1 MAISVKPQ
9 QKPSNQNEASITELI
24 NKGGSV
30 SSSTTAPTQIAP
42 KEEQTVTLR
51 VPRELIDKLDELLGK
66 GIIKKKRHP
75 WILDAIVEKLEREGT
90 LISE

>member
-9 QKPSNQNEASITELI
+9 QKSSNQNEASIAELI

-30 SSSTTAPTQIAP
+30 SSSTPAPSQNAP

-51 VPRELIDKLDELLGK
+51 VPRELIGKLDQLLDK

-75 WILDAIVEKLEREGT
+75 WILDAIVEKLERDS
-90 LISE
+90 I